1 MAGRNKKGA
10 IDIAFFDVSEMSGMT
25 QTFYLIV
32 CLSFLG
38 FSLKWFYDVMVT
50 GPEAAEASRKAAKD
64 VLESAAKGD
73 SAMKRAVD
81 SLEKQ
86 LETVKNEN
94 ENLKISLETK
104 KMNARGEWSRIK
116 CWSCR
121 IK

>member
-1 MAGRNKKGA
+1 MLNNIEDINDGLNKENQVASRGKKGA

-64 VLESAAKGD
+64 ARKAKKASKAG
-73 SAMKRAVD
+73 K
-81 SLEKQ
+81 
-86 LETVKNEN
+86 
-94 ENLKISLETK
+94 
-104 KMNARGEWSRIK
+104 
-116 CWSCR
+116 
-121 IK
+121 